1 MKIRFLTANDVRKAL
16 PMAAAITAM
25 KAAYAG
31 LATGRVDM
39 PLRSHVSVAE
49 QAGMTLVMPAYL
61 ESAPTPALGVKI
73 VSVFPENVK
82 RGEPV
87 IYALVMALDAAT
99 GRPLCIM
106 EGGSLT
112 AIRTG
117 AASGAATDVLARPNA
132 STVAIFGSGV
142 QARTQLEAV
151 CTVRNIQDIR
161 VFSLDSQ
168 NIASFIESV
177 QGHGPIPQTIK
188 IAESPTEAVA
198 SADIICTATTSLTP
212 VFNGRSLHT
221 GTHINGVGSY
231 LPTMRE
237 VDTETVQKSL
247 VVVDSI
253 TAVLAEAGDL
263 IQPIEEGHIDPSHI
277 HAELGEIIT
286 GSKTGRSS
294 AEQITF
300 FKSVGVAVQD
310 AAAAQIVLQNAE
322 RLGLG
327 TEIDM

>member
-1 MKIRFLTANDVRKAL
+1 MKIRFLSADDVQKAL
-16 PMAAAITAM
+16 PMADAIGAM
-25 KAAYAG
+25 KTAYAG
-31 LATGRVDM
+31 LSTGRAKM
-39 PLRSHVSVAE
+39 PLRTGVDVAE
-49 QAGMTLVMPAYL
+49 QSGVTLVMPAYL
-61 ESAPTPALGVKI
+61 PASTAPALGVKI
-73 VSVFPENVK
+73 VSVFPENVS

-117 AASGAATDVLARPNA
+117 AASGAATDVLARPEA
-132 STVAIFGSGV
+132 KTVALFGSGV

-151 CTVRNIQDIR
+151 CTVRDIQEVR
-161 VFSLDSQ
+161 VFSLDTE
-168 NIASFIESV
+168 NISGFVSDV
-177 QGHGPIPQTIK
+177 RGRRPIPPNVK
-188 IAESPTEAVA
+188 IAESPEETVRG
-198 SADIICTATTSLTP
+198 ADIICTATTSSEP
-212 VFNGRSLHT
+212 VFNGRSLQP
-221 GTHINGVGSY
+221 GTHINGIGSY

-237 VDTETVQKSL
+237 VDTETVQKAL

-263 IQPIEEGHIDPSHI
+263 IQPIEQGEIDKSHI
-277 HAELGEIIT
+277 HAELGEIIA
-286 GSKTGRSS
+286 GAKPGRTNP
-294 AEQITF
+294 EQITF

-310 AAAAQIVLQNAE
+310 AAAAQVVLQNAE

-327 TEIDM
+327 TEIEM

>member
-1 MKIRFLTANDVRKAL
+1 MKIRFLSANDVRTAL
-16 PMAAAITAM
+16 PMVDAIAAM
-25 KAAYAG
+25 KTAYAG
-31 LATGRVDM
+31 LSTGQVNM
-39 PLRSHVSVAE
+39 PLRTGVDVAE

-61 ESAPTPALGVKI
+61 NAEPTPALGVKI

-117 AASGAATDVLARPNA
+117 AASGAATDILARPD
-132 STVAIFGSGV
+132 SKRVAIFGSGV

-151 CTVRNIQDIR
+151 CTVRNIQEVQ
-161 VFSLDSQ
+161 VFSLDHENISSFVSDVKGRGSIPQ
-168 NIASFIESV
+168 HVNIAEN
-177 QGHGPIPQTIK
+177 
-188 IAESPTEAVA
+188 ADAAV
-198 SADIICTATTSLTP
+198 SGADIICTATTSSTP
-212 VFNGRSLHT
+212 VFNGRFLEP

-237 VDTETVQKSL
+237 VDTETVQQAL
-247 VVVDSI
+247 VVVDSV

-263 IQPIEEGHIDPSHI
+263 IQPIEQGHISKNHI
-277 HAELGEIIT
+277 HAELGEIIA
-286 GSKTGRSS
+286 GQKPGRTD
-294 AEQITF
+294 ADQITF

-310 AAAAQIVLQNAE
+310 ATAAQIVLQNAE
-322 RLGLG
+322 KLGLG
-327 TEIDM
+327 TEIEM